1 MHKFMAQI
9 KNMVALTLFALVLS
23 SCSNASES
31 DDIFGRWVMTEVV
44 YDDGSVNQLGSG
56 NFVDIN
62 ADTITEVIKDHGSRQ
77 YPYTKQDKVLTLTA
91 DDEKITWQI
100 LSEAAH
106 RIEIATPIGTYVLTR

>member
-1 MHKFMAQI
+1 MAKI
-9 KNMVALTLFALVLS
+9 KNMVALTLLALVLS

-77 YPYTKQDKVLTLTA
+77 YPYIRQDNMLTLTA
-91 DDEKITWQI
+91 DGEQISWQI
-100 LSEAAH
+100 VSEAKH
-106 RIEIATPIGTYVLTR
+106 RLEIATPIGKYVLSR

>member
-1 MHKFMAQI
+1 MAQI
-9 KNMVALTLFALVLS
+9 KNIVALTLFAFVTS

-44 YDDGSVNQLGSG
+44 YDDGSVNQLQAG

-77 YPYTKQDKVLTLTA
+77 YHYTKQDKVLTLTTGG
-91 DDEKITWQI
+91 EQISWQI
-100 LSEAAH
+100 LSEAPH
-106 RIEIATPIGTYVLTR
+106 RLEVATPIGKYVLTR